1 MLKNVKMKLSKKY
14 FINFAENYSNMKKLA
29 SNLIRF
35 SALLLAIIFITSCN
49 PKNRYTNYF
58 QIGEEIH
65 EIASGV
71 IINKGETEGGFDLDL
86 RLYDASG
93 TNFVNF
99 GITSE
104 QAESII
110 PKTYTDFEGT
120 HVLGYKDGSYTS
132 MTSMNTGSIVIDR
145 NEDGYLISFQ
155 CTDQYS
161 EDVKGHFKGKLSKMD
176 ENNLVKKLP
185 VYILPDAIYD
195 EVTELIPI
203 YSGVNPPDMEGEY
216 ISSPH
221 ALIYESYSEKPD
233 SLQFYSD
240 RYLGFIY
247 ANKQMNFYGKQY
259 DSLEQKYFEEIQYGV
274 KITGDD
280 DYFSCYYVVDGYVD
294 GFYAQQSFIFSGKKT
309 EAGLE
314 DFHVAV
320 ILLENSG
327 NPNMFEKHSYRVLKD
342 YDGLA
347 ETNYWLSGKSG
358 NNKASSKINN
368 SFDIWM
374 K

>member
-1 MLKNVKMKLSKKY
+1 MKLSKKY